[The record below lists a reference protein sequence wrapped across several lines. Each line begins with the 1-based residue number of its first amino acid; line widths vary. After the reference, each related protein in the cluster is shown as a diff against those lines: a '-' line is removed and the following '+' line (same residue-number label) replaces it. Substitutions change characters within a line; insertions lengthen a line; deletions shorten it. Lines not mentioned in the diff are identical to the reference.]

1 MVKKNTKNGELAMRK
16 LIIADDSGY
25 KMECTLWRVFAE
37 TIEPSVGQII
47 VLKNV
52 KVGEFNGKNV
62 STYEESVVILDPPYL
77 KECESIKTFVEN
89 ANGSFKTLSKE
100 IKHDD
105 TPKQTNVFFLKDV
118 LELIDDT
125 MNEDKYSHSKIKAT
139 VTQIIH
145 NDKNYYGGCHDL
157 NCKKKL
163 QEDSHGY
170 SCINCNKTY
179 SKPNYYYT
187 LSIRVKDCSNEYWID
202 MMGNIAEKFM
212 RMTAEEYKDI
222 VVSRN
227 ESRLREIT
235 NDLEFK
241 TFFFFVRP
249 KLHFYNSV
257 PKKKLYVSRIETVDC
272 IQDSARLIK
281 KLGNKN

>member
-1 MVKKNTKNGELAMRK
+1 MRK

-25 KMECTLWRVFAE
+25 KMECTLWRLFAE
-37 TIEPSVGQII
+37 TIEPRVGQII

-52 KVGEFNGKNV
+52 KVGEFNGRNV
-62 STYEESVVILDPPYL
+62 STYEESVVMLDPPNM
-77 KECESIKTFVEN
+77 KERESIISYVEN
-89 ANGSFKTLSKE
+89 ANGNFQTLSKE
-100 IKHDD
+100 LKQDEG
-105 TPKQTNVFFLKDV
+105 PKQSNVLFLKEV

-163 QEDSHGY
+163 QEDQHGY
-170 SCINCNKTY
+170 TCVNCNKTY
-179 SKPNYYYT
+179 SKPNYFYT
-187 LSIRVKDCSNEYWID
+187 LSVRVKDCSNEYWID
-202 MMGNIAEKFM
+202 MMGNVAEKFM
-212 RMTAEEYKDI
+212 KMTAEEYKDI
-222 VVSRN
+222 LISRN
-227 ESRLREIT
+227 ETRLREIT

-241 TFFFFVRP
+241 TYFFYVRP
-249 KLHFYNSV
+249 KLHFFNSI
-257 PKKKLYVSRIETVDC
+257 PKKKIYVSKIETVDC
-272 IQDSARLIK
+272 IQDSKRLIK